1 MINQIRNTVLSIIS
15 KDNRGYITPEEFN
28 QFARQAQL
36 ELFEQYF
43 YDYSN
48 NLNKTNARLHNSGYS
63 DITGRLSEVIDRF
76 LITNTPLYDG
86 ASDKFYAPGD
96 NPTTDPKPYQIIRLT
111 YNGNKEIEKVSQ
123 QKLLNLLSS
132 NLTAPTTAYPVY
144 TMNDY
149 NSGSASIAVYPTTI
163 VSNVDILY
171 IRHPFDPKWTYT
183 SLSGGQPV
191 FNQSASDYQ
200 DFELPL
206 SDGPSLVV
214 KICAYSGVSIRES
227 DVVQLMNSEEVM
239 DIQQKN

>member
-1 MINQIRNTVLSIIS
+1 
-15 KDNRGYITPEEFN
+15 
-28 QFARQAQL
+28 
-36 ELFEQYF
+36 
-43 YDYSN
+43 
-48 NLNKTNARLHNSGYS
+48 
-63 DITGRLSEVIDRF
+63 
-76 LITNTPLYDG
+76 
-86 ASDKFYAPGD
+86 
-96 NPTTDPKPYQIIRLT
+96 
-111 YNGNKEIEKVSQ
+111 
-123 QKLLNLLSS
+123 
-132 NLTAPTTAYPVY
+132 
-144 TMNDY
+144 MNDY

-206 SDGPSLVV
+206 SDGPRLVV